1 MNSFRNTFP
10 ATARP
15 FPPFI
20 IAFILLLAMF
30 LSMDSLG
37 GRKLAN
43 PDEGRYSE
51 IAREMALSGDFIT
64 PRLNGLKYFE
74 KPPLQYWA
82 TAITF
87 KLFGISEFTARLY
100 TALCGLGAIF
110 LMVLVGWKL
119 YDEKVAVLS
128 ALILL
133 SAPYFAALTEIVTLD
148 MGLAF
153 WMTLSLSG
161 FLLGEASSHSRVA
174 HRNWLIVAWAGAA
187 GAVLSKGLIGVV
199 FPAATV
205 FLYCLI
211 KRDFSLLKRLQWGW
225 GLLVFFAL
233 TAPWF
238 ILVSRENPEFARFF
252 FIHEHF
258 ERFLSDGHRRTE
270 PWWYFFPIL
279 LAGFLPWALTLFP
292 AMFHGWRQQGVS
304 RFGTL
309 DERDFRPLQF
319 ALIFSVFVLLFF
331 SKSSSKLPAYLAP
344 IFPPLA
350 LVLAVYLRDAT
361 AKRLSWLVLPISA
374 VAAYGAYA
382 AWHAPARRGTN
393 DFSRPLYDEMS
404 VWVMA
409 AAAIIAAASLIAF
422 FLLRTERKWT
432 ATFLFALGTM
442 LGIELIE
449 RGYENLSPL
458 QSGYALSQAIQQ
470 KMTPET
476 RLYAIKTYDQSL
488 PFYLERTLTMVEY
501 VDEFELGQKQEPQKY
516 IPSVTQLPPLW
527 NAPGPAIALIQP
539 TGADE
544 LRALGMAFEVIH
556 RDPRRAA
563 IYKK

>member
-1 MNSFRNTFP
+1 MNSLRNAFP

-15 FPPFI
+15 FPPFV
-20 IAFILLLAMF
+20 IAFVLLLGVL

-51 IAREMALSGDFIT
+51 ISREMVASGDFIT

-82 TAITF
+82 TAIAF
-87 KLFGISEFTARLY
+87 KLFGFSEFTARLY

-110 LMVLVGWKL
+110 FIAFAGWRL

-133 SAPYFAALTEIVTLD
+133 SAPYFAALSEIVTLD
-148 MGLAF
+148 MGLTF
-153 WMTLSLSG
+153 WLTLSLCG
-161 FLLGEASSHSRVA
+161 FLLGEASLRSRTA
-174 HRNWLIVAWAGAA
+174 HRNWMIVAWAGAA

-211 KRDFSLLKRLQWGW
+211 RRDFSLLKRLQWGW
-225 GLLVFFAL
+225 GLLIFFAL

-238 ILVSRENPEFARFF
+238 IAVSRENPEFARFF

-258 ERFLSDGHRRTE
+258 ERFLSEGHRRTE
-270 PWWYFFPIL
+270 SWWFFFPIL
-279 LAGFLPWALTLFP
+279 LAGLLPWALTLFP
-292 AMFHGWRQQGVS
+292 AVWHGWRQPGTS
-304 RFGTL
+304 RTGTL

-319 ALIFSVFVLLFF
+319 VLIFSVFVLLFF
-331 SKSSSKLPAYLAP
+331 TKSSSKLPAYIAP
-344 IFPPLA
+344 MFPPLA
-350 LVLAVYLRDAT
+350 LVLAVYLRDTT

-382 AWHAPARRGTN
+382 AWEAPARRGTN

-409 AAAIIAAASLIAF
+409 AAVTISVAALIAF
-422 FLLRTERKWT
+422 FLLRAERKWT
-432 ATFLFALGTM
+432 ATFLFAIGTM

-458 QSGYALSQAIQQ
+458 QSGYALAQVIKQ
-470 KMTPET
+470 KMTPDT
-476 RLYAIKTYDQSL
+476 RLYVIKTYDQSL
-488 PFYLERTLTMVEY
+488 PFYLGRTLTMVEY
-501 VDEFELGQKQEPQKY
+501 VDEFELGQRQEPQKY
-516 IPSVTQLPPLW
+516 IPSVTQLPALW

-544 LRALGMAFEVIH
+544 LRALGMEFEVIH

>member
-1 MNSFRNTFP
+1 MNSLRNAFP
-10 ATARP
+10 ATVRP

-20 IAFILLLAMF
+20 IAFVLLLAVF
-30 LSMDSLG
+30 VSIGSLG

-51 IAREMALSGDFIT
+51 IAREMAASGDFIT

-87 KLFGISEFTARLY
+87 KLFGVNEFTARLY
-100 TALCGLGAIF
+100 TALSGLGAILLIAF
-110 LMVLVGWKL
+110 VGWKL

-128 ALILL
+128 ALVLL

-148 MGLAF
+148 MGLTF

-161 FLLGEASSHSRVA
+161 FLLGEASSHSRAA

-225 GLLVFFAL
+225 GLFVFFAL

-258 ERFLSDGHRRTE
+258 ERFLSEGHRRTE
-270 PWWYFFPIL
+270 HWWYFFPIL
-279 LAGFLPWALTLFP
+279 LAGLLPWALTLFP
-292 AMFHGWRQQGVS
+292 AVVHGWRQPGAA
-304 RFGTL
+304 RFGL
-309 DERDFRPLQF
+309 SDERTFQPLQF
-319 ALIFSVFVLLFF
+319 VLIFCVFLLLFF
-331 SKSSSKLPAYLAP
+331 TKSSSKLPAYIAP
-344 IFPPLA
+344 MFPPLA

-361 AKRLSWLVLPISA
+361 AKRLSWLILPISA

-382 AWHAPARRGTN
+382 AWQAPAKRGTN
-393 DFSRPLYDEMS
+393 DFSRPLYDEMR

-409 AAAIIAAASLIAF
+409 AAAVIAVAALIAF

-432 ATFLFALGTM
+432 ATFLLAIGTM
-442 LGIELIE
+442 TGIELIE
-449 RGYENLSPL
+449 RGYEKLSPL
-458 QSGYALSQAIQQ
+458 QSGHALAQAIKQR
-470 KMTPET
+470 MTPET
-476 RLYAIKTYDQSL
+476 RLYVIKHYDQSL
-488 PFYLERTLTMVEY
+488 PFYLGRTLTMVEY
-501 VDEFELGQKQEPQKY
+501 ADEFALGQQQEPQKY
-516 IPSVTQLPPLW
+516 IPSVKQLPPLW
-527 NAPGPAIALIQP
+527 NAPGPAIALILP

-544 LRALGMAFEVIH
+544 LRALGMEFEVIH